1 MTTTQTSFVHQSC
14 RPLLKWPGGKS
25 SELPIITPQIP
36 SHRRYFEPFFGGGSV
51 FFNSIDVRSFAN
63 DLHPD
68 LMTFYSCVKNENVE
82 FFEHLD
88 AFVDEWEWGSLEH
101 REAMYYQARDM
112 FNEALDSSAVRAA
125 RFFLIRQLAYG
136 GMFRLNRD
144 GKFNVP
150 FGHAYARSDDLLR
163 NKMQYLQSRA
173 VIEKMQLLNLS
184 ELDFEDFLN
193 DHELSESDFVFL
205 DPPYD
210 SRFSKYH
217 DDFTEADQERL
228 AQTLGRLP
236 CKFMLVSKLT
246 PLIENLYR
254 ANRYNVLEYEVGYR
268 FNIKGRFSRSTTHVL
283 VMNYGSNI
291 GI

>member
-1 MTTTQTSFVHQSC
+1 MTTTQTSFVRQSC

-25 SELPIITPQIP
+25 SELPIITPKIP

-68 LMTFYSCVKNENVE
+68 LMTFYSCVKEENAE
-82 FFEHLD
+82 FFQHLG

-101 REAMYYQARDM
+101 REAMYYRVREM
-112 FNEALDSSAVRAA
+112 FNEVLDRSAVRAA

-144 GKFNVP
+144 GRFNVP
-150 FGHAYARSDDLLR
+150 FGRAYAKSDDLLR
-163 NKMQYLQSRA
+163 NKMQYLRSHD
-173 VIEKMQLLNLS
+173 VIHKMRLLNLS

-210 SRFSKYH
+210 SRFSSYH
-217 DDFTEADQERL
+217 NDFTEADQERL
-228 AQTLGRLP
+228 AQALSRLP

-246 PLIENLYR
+246 PLIENLYGS
-254 ANRYNVLEYEVGYR
+254 NGYNIHKYDIGYR

-283 VMNYGSNI
+283 VMNYDTNI